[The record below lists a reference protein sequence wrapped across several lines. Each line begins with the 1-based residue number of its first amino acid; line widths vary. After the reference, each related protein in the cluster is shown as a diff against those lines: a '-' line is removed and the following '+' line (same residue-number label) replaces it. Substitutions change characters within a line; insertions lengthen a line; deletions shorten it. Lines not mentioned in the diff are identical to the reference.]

1 MLFKGQGE
9 ETGRIFGAGQMQQ
22 SWEKELY
29 LKMGIYYEI
38 QLNEKCIC
46 AEISL
51 DGYCVRYAIFV
62 YLIWIFLLTY
72 KNIIT

>member
-9 ETGRIFGAGQMQQ
+9 ETRSIFGAGQMHQ
-22 SWEKELY
+22 SWEKKLY
-29 LKMGIYYEI
+29 LKMGIYYER

-51 DGYCVRYAIFV
+51 DGYCVHYATFV
-62 YLIWIFLLTY
+62 YLI
-72 KNIIT
+72 